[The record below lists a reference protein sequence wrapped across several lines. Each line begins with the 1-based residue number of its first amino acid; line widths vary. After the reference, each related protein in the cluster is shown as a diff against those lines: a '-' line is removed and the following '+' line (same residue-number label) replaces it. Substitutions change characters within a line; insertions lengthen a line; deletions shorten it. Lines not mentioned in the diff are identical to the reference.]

1 MAHDANAHLDTAP
14 APGGELGGTW
24 ASPTVDATHSGSAH
38 HTEDHDH
45 DGTPTQKL
53 LAANSHE
60 SPSADTHHA
69 KNHGAVEHT
78 GIGGGLSVVATEDTS
93 ESLGVGFVD
102 ATGLSFAVAASKTY
116 HFEWYV
122 LFTSAAT
129 TTGLYLAMNGPA
141 SPTAIAYEV
150 KYPFAT
156 TTTSARNATAYE
168 TGTAATGSLTAN
180 TPLFAQMAG
189 IFVNGSNAGTLQVRF
204 QTEIPTSAVVIKA
217 GSGGRLYLMN

>member
-1 MAHDANAHLDTAP
+1 MGGGDFLVADPHEGAAHVNTRTDITFV
-14 APGGELGGTW
+14 G
-24 ASPTVDATHSGSAH
+24 
-38 HTEDHDH
+38 HDH
-45 DGTPTQKL
+45 DGTPETKL
-53 LAANSHE
+53 LAANTHE
-60 SPSADTHHA
+60 TPSADTHHA

-78 GIGGGLSVVATEDTS
+78 GIGGGLSVVATSDTS

-102 ATGLSFAVAASKTY
+102 ATGLSFAVAADKTY

-129 TTGLYLAMNGPA
+129 TTGLFLSVNGPA

-150 KYPFAT
+150 KYPFAS
-156 TTTSARNATAYE
+156 TTTSARNVTDYAGGST
-168 TGTAATGSLTAN
+168 ATGSFSATASM
-180 TPLFAQMAG
+180 FAQIAG